1 MKYFIWILLLA
12 VSIQLPAQRTDH
24 KLESRIENL
33 IQGFHGVVG
42 VYVHD
47 LKKNKIVSISPDTV
61 FPTASMVKL
70 SILLGIMDKMDKG
83 ELDYH
88 QRMTYTDSLYYDEG
102 DDILASF
109 KPGST
114 IELSKLLLLMLSC
127 SDNTASLWLQGLA
140 GGGTRINQ
148 ILDSLGIK
156 DYRVNSRTPGREA
169 EREEYGWG
177 QTTPRAME
185 NVMERIAIKKDIFS
199 PTACDKMLRMLGRQY
214 WDEEALSQ
222 IPPGVFCADKNGA
235 VDQSRSEVVY
245 VNCHH
250 PYIFCICTK
259 NNQDTSWTYNN
270 EAWVLTRKLSRMLWQ
285 YYNPKSTWTGA
296 PVEEPAGQSTFLN
309 KERVPQKPG
318 EIAARF

>member
-1 MKYFIWILLLA
+1 MKYSICLLLLL
-12 VSIQLPAQRTDH
+12 VSFTAFPQKTDH
-24 KLESRIENL
+24 KLESKIENL
-33 IQGFHGVVG
+33 IKNFHGEVG

-47 LKKNKIVSISPDTV
+47 LKKNKIVAINSDTI
-61 FPTASMVKL
+61 FPTASMVKI
-70 SILLGIMDKMDKG
+70 SIMIGIMDKMDKG
-83 ELDYH
+83 ELGYH
-88 QRMTYTDSLYYDEG
+88 QRMTYTDSLYYNEG

-114 IELSKLLLLMLSC
+114 IELSKLLLLMMSC

-140 GGGTRINQ
+140 GGGIRINH

-185 NVMERIAIKKDIFS
+185 NVVERIAIKRDILNEKAS
-199 PTACDKMLRMLGRQY
+199 EKMLRLMGRQY

-235 VDQSRSEVVY
+235 VDESRSEVVY
-245 VNCHH
+245 VNCNH

-259 NNQDTSWTYNN
+259 NNEDTSWTYNN
-270 EAWVLTRKLSRMLWQ
+270 EAWVLTRKLSALLWK
-285 YYNPKSTWTGA
+285 YYNPKSNWTGA
-296 PVEEPAGQSTFLN
+296 PIEEPAGSSAFINRKYLPSGQFMVFD
-309 KERVPQKPG
+309 K
-318 EIAARF
+318 